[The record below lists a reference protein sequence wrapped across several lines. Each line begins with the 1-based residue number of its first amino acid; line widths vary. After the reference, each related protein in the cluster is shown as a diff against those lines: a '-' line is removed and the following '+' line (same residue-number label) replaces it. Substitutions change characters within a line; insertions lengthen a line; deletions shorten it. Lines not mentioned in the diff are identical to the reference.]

1 LGLKAEKEAV
11 ALYVRKTKAHVTA
24 IYTRK
29 KMRMGL
35 KPFLAFFGP
44 DRQKAT
50 MLRQAYDEVI
60 DKINNKKDETLHLV
74 HRIATAETL
83 DNAEK
88 EDLLNQAIEEF
99 NDKLQMLVH
108 NFRHA
113 KS

>member
-1 LGLKAEKEAV
+1 
-11 ALYVRKTKAHVTA
+11 
-24 IYTRK
+24 
-29 KMRMGL
+29 
-35 KPFLAFFGP
+35 
-44 DRQKAT
+44 
-50 MLRQAYDEVI
+50 MLRQLYHEVI
-60 DKINNKKDETLHLV
+60 DKINHKKDETLHLV

-83 DNAEK
+83 DNQEK